1 MKSQHCLIINR
12 CGLFVCLSL
21 HVHCLLESE
30 RNCLHFKIELDFDLC
45 ATSACL
51 SQTQHKVE
59 GGGTCS
65 RVGDLGR
72 LASSCRR
79 STCSKARSNNNLL
92 SLQFGKPLCALC
104 ICFLYHSVNL
114 ISTNHSSLPKTT
126 RRRDIDFFLWNIH
139 DNLVVALSHHTSV
152 VRILQSHF

>member
-1 MKSQHCLIINR
+1 M
-12 CGLFVCLSL
+12 
-21 HVHCLLESE
+21 HCLLGSE
-30 RNCLHFKIELDFDLC
+30 RSRLHFEIELDFDLR

-79 STCSKARSNNNLL
+79 STCSKARS
-92 SLQFGKPLCALC
+92 KAT
-104 ICFLYHSVNL
+104 CFSYS
-114 ISTNHSSLPKTT
+114 SENHSARFVSASYTIPS
-126 RRRDIDFFLWNIH
+126 I
-139 DNLVVALSHHTSV
+139 
-152 VRILQSHF
+152 